1 MSSSLSITRSL
12 RLPRGLLRDLED
24 TVIQQDRLF
33 LAEVARTLGLPTQEV
48 IRRCLGTGA
57 PQPTPVL
64 WAPHDSDDHE
74 CCPWWE
80 MHGDGLWRRCPRMR
94 LCPTL
99 PCQIHERS
107 TPCPLTRLNSDPHIR
122 NLPRYEPVSWNDEI
136 YWMDPTGE
144 HATFREDGSVDRTG
158 TFRYITH
165 EGERI
170 CVRFPFKENNPDA
183 E

>member
-1 MSSSLSITRSL
+1 
-12 RLPRGLLRDLED
+12 
-24 TVIQQDRLF
+24 
-33 LAEVARTLGLPTQEV
+33 
-48 IRRCLGTGA
+48 
-57 PQPTPVL
+57 
-64 WAPHDSDDHE
+64 
-74 CCPWWE
+74 
-80 MHGDGLWRRCPRMR
+80 MR

-107 TPCPLTRLNSDPHIR
+107 TPCPLTRLNSDPYIR
-122 NLPRYEPVSWNDEI
+122 ALPRYQPVSWNEEI
-136 YWMDPTGE
+136 YWVDPTGT

-170 CVRFPFKENNPDA
+170 CVRCPFKENNPDA